1 MRLVVAALLAAAAC
15 TFAASAA
22 AQNQPPIGLG
32 SIRIVKLKPAPQA
45 KSCAAHSRSK
55 STAGKVSRKL
65 RPVACEQ
72 PPRANVLNT
81 GGALVFR
88 LRP

>member
-1 MRLVVAALLAAAAC
+1 MRFFVAALLAATAC
-15 TFAASAA
+15 TFVASAS
-22 AQNQPPIGLG
+22 AQNLPPIGLG
-32 SIRIVKLKPAPQA
+32 GIRVVTLKPAHA
-45 KSCAAHSRSK
+45 KSCSAHSRSK
-55 STAGKVSRKL
+55 STVGKVSRKL

-81 GGALVFR
+81 GLMLV